1 MIREM
6 VRAGIIAVAAI
17 AASINIAVAATT
29 FDGPWSLSFY
39 TTRGQCES
47 SYNFDIYIRNGVL
60 RHPNLVRFKGRVAR
74 SGAVTASVAVEAKYA
89 SGSGR
94 LTGTSGR
101 GRWTGHSDGRR
112 CSGIWIATRS

>member
-6 VRAGIIAVAAI
+6 VRTAIIAAAAI
-17 AASINIAVAATT
+17 AATVNISIAATP
-29 FDGPWSLSFY
+29 FDGPWSLTFY
-39 TTRGQCES
+39 TKRGECEP
-47 SYNFDIYIRNGVL
+47 SYQFDIYIRNGVL

-74 SGAVTASVAVEAKYA
+74 NGAVRASVAVEAKYA

-94 LTGTSGR
+94 LTKTSGR
-101 GRWTGHSDGRR
+101 GKWAGHSDGRR